1 MLPLSGRIFFR
12 RGRGAARLWFFAQEV
27 QDFLWCVGGER
38 VLLECFEQ
46 VEFCSGWIGNAFLQ
60 VLLALLLDFEH
71 LQEELLR
78 VGTHLRGGAT
88 FHRSL
93 DKFPIFSV
101 LQQG

>member
-1 MLPLSGRIFFR
+1 
-12 RGRGAARLWFFAQEV
+12 
-27 QDFLWCVGGER
+27 
-38 VLLECFEQ
+38 
-46 VEFCSGWIGNAFLQ
+46 
-60 VLLALLLDFEH
+60 
-71 LQEELLR
+71 LR